1 MSTQFDL
8 LLQEY
13 QEALQKYEL
22 GELNRNYLFKLG
34 KPCQVLQE
42 NGFLEDDIIMFQKT
56 VRKMIEKHNLSLAQI
71 ALLPEQLQNPLA
83 IFISQQT
90 ELARIVLTEATHE
103 ENPIVVALTPT
114 KLNATNI
121 NELKSAYPKEK
132 WVLTAWSIKNLKI
145 WGKEKE

>member
-1 MSTQFDL
+1 M
-8 LLQEY
+8 
-13 QEALQKYEL
+13 
-22 GELNRNYLFKLG
+22 
-34 KPCQVLQE
+34 
-42 NGFLEDDIIMFQKT
+42 
-56 VRKMIEKHNLSLAQI
+56 
-71 ALLPEQLQNPLA
+71 LPEQLQNPLA

-132 WVLTAWSIKNLKI
+132 WVLTEWSIKNLKI